1 MHQKINPSLTLRGGT
16 CPCAPPCIRP
26 WVQINL
32 RKISFLKNLWH
43 FYEVPRWTQ
52 LFKANKVR
60 HSVHFR
66 WHRDAKIIFPSAYS
80 FTNKPSNN
88 LLFVSFFFLRHFCLT
103 KAYNLC
109 HQVALVDRPMRR
121 EVAIRWTNRKRAAS
135 SLGKCHSDWNAQNSP
150 MLPTTIAMSDDVSW
164 TWEQSQINP
173 LFKTNILSGEP
184 FL

>member
-1 MHQKINPSLTLRGGT
+1 MVLGTKWTIQFGVSSIVSFVTAFLSVQHFLKLFLTKHIGQLYLIELSLSLKFLEIYHMSLTQF
-16 CPCAPPCIRP
+16 
-26 WVQINL
+26 V
-32 RKISFLKNLWH
+32 F
-43 FYEVPRWTQ
+43 
-52 LFKANKVR
+52 
-60 HSVHFR
+60 
-66 WHRDAKIIFPSAYS
+66 IFPSAYS

-88 LLFVSFFFLRHFCLT
+88 PLFFIFFLRHFCLT

-164 TWEQSQINP
+164 TWE
-173 LFKTNILSGEP
+173 
-184 FL
+184 